1 MYMAE
6 HNHNHYYASSALD
19 HNPSYPS
26 SHSRSVSGFTI
37 SAYTSPS
44 PPPAPSKPA
53 RNAPVGRSPFAHPR
67 NMAVNDLAPPN
78 APFAGG
84 GRRPNS
90 FASTIGSQSPSAS
103 QKNFRD
109 SQSLS
114 INYVP
119 AKFSR
124 PHSPGIHQRKNAKPG
139 GPKRG
144 GGLDAFGD
152 GHNRMADRDDED
164 YEGIQF
170 GGGPAGWSSSNKKP
184 RLRWNRFKWILFIMN
199 ICLTIY
205 TLAGL
210 IMCLLTWFNVW
221 THADII
227 RVGNPTE
234 LILSTVAASF
244 GLLTALIGW
253 SGILLN
259 NRAFLAVYT
268 LFLWITFGLLVA
280 PGYVTFKKK
289 TFNLEGKINSQ
300 WSTGIG
306 LTGRLRI
313 QNQLHCCGYFSPFV
327 EATVSQTC
335 YSRSNLPGCK
345 GGYLRFERK
354 VLTTWYTVAFA
365 LVPLQL
371 ACMVSALL
379 CSNHVTY
386 RFGKGM
392 MPKAYRL
399 DLGSMAVIMDNYAQ
413 QLAEQYGD
421 DVASDVMARSRSNLQ
436 VDSQYGSVRGYD
448 TPINNSTFNSQGG
461 YGTVPHGSDENVR
474 R

>member
-1 MYMAE
+1 MLKD
-6 HNHNHYYASSALD
+6 NRNQYYSPSLSSHPHRRTASSG
-19 HNPSYPS
+19 
-26 SHSRSVSGFTI
+26 VSGFTI
-37 SAYTSPS
+37 SAYSSPS
-44 PPPAPSKPA
+44 PPPTSASPLIKIT
-53 RNAPVGRSPFAHPR
+53 PVGSSPFAHPR

-78 APFAGG
+78 APFAAGG
-84 GRRPNS
+84 NRRPNS
-90 FASTIGSQSPSAS
+90 FASSVGSASPSAS

-124 PHSPGIHQRKNAKPG
+124 PHSPGIHHRKNAKPG
-139 GPKRG
+139 EPKRG
-144 GGLDAFGD
+144 GGLDAFGQ

-164 YEGIQF
+164 YEGVQF
-170 GGGPAGWSSSNKKP
+170 GSNAAGWSGSNKKP
-184 RLRWNRFKWILFIMN
+184 RLRWNKFKWILFVMN
-199 ICLTIY
+199 VCLTAY
-205 TLAGL
+205 TLTGL
-210 IMCLLTWFNVW
+210 IFCLLTWFNVW
-221 THADII
+221 THADIV
-227 RVGNPTE
+227 RVGNTTE

-280 PGYVTFKKK
+280 PGYVTYKKK

-300 WSTGIG
+300 WSSGIG

-313 QNQLHCCGYFSPFV
+313 QNQLHCCGYFNPFV

-345 GGYLRFERK
+345 GGYMRFERD

-371 ACMVSALL
+371 ACMISALL

-436 VDSQYGSVRGYD
+436 VDSQYGSVRGGE
-448 TPINNSTFNSQGG
+448 TPGYNQSTFNSQGG
-461 YGTVPHGSDENVR
+461 YGTVPHGGSDENVR